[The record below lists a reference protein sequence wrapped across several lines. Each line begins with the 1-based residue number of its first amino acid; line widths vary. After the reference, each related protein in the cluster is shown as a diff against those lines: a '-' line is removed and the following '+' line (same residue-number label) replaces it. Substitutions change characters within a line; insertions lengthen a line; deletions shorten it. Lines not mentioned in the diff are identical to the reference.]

1 MVPWNLSRLSRLW
14 MDMSWPVA
22 DLDPVRRLRALAAA
36 IPGASVAE
44 RVIPAPFAAVWAV
57 VSDLEKEFGTFE
69 PDMRH
74 LTVESTGPD
83 DGRLV
88 ARARSRYGMRA
99 RFDVDLRPGWCWMQS
114 RFLLVGL
121 AATAVPEG
129 TLVAQTGGVR
139 VPGRAAL
146 VPWGVRVAGERALA
160 RLASRVAARDAG
172 GPVVRDAG
180 GAS

>member
-1 MVPWNLSRLSRLW
+1 
-14 MDMSWPVA
+14 MSWPVS

-44 RVIPAPFAAVWAV
+44 RVIPAPLATVWAV
-57 VSDLEKEFGTFE
+57 VSDLEKEFGAFE

-74 LTVESTGPD
+74 ITVEPARP

-114 RFLLVGL
+114 RFLLVGV

-146 VPWGVRVAGERALA
+146 LPWGVRAAGERALA
-160 RLASRVAARDAG
+160 RLAARVAGDR
-172 GPVVRDAG
+172 
-180 GAS
+180 S

>member
-1 MVPWNLSRLSRLW
+1 

-36 IPGASVAE
+36 IPGAYVAE
-44 RVIPAPFAAVWAV
+44 RVIPAPFATVWAV
-57 VSDLEKEFGTFE
+57 AGDLEKEFGTFE
-69 PDMRH
+69 PDMRR
-74 LTVESTGPD
+74 LVVESARP

-121 AATAVPEG
+121 AARPVPEG

-146 VPWGVRVAGERALA
+146 VPWGVRAAGDRALA
-160 RLASRVAARDAG
+160 RLAARVAG
-172 GPVVRDAG
+172 SP
-180 GAS
+180 S

>member
-1 MVPWNLSRLSRLW
+1 
-14 MDMSWPVA
+14 MSWPVA
-22 DLDPVRRLRALAAA
+22 ELDAVRRLRALASA
-36 IPGASVAE
+36 IPGAYVAE
-44 RVIPAPFAAVWAV
+44 RVIAAPFAVVWAV
-57 VSDLEKEFGTFE
+57 AGDLEREFGTFE
-69 PDMRH
+69 PDMRDV
-74 LTVESTGPD
+74 TVESAGP

-99 RFDVDLRPGWCWMQS
+99 RFDVDLAPGWCWMQS

-146 VPWGVRVAGERALA
+146 VPWGVRPAGEKALA
-160 RLASRVAARDAG
+160 RLAARVGER
-172 GPVVRDAG
+172 
-180 GAS
+180 AS

>member
-1 MVPWNLSRLSRLW
+1 
-14 MDMSWPVA
+14 MSWPVA
-22 DLDPVRRLRALAAA
+22 ELDPVRRLRVLAAA
-36 IPGASVAE
+36 IPGAYVAE

-57 VSDLEKEFGTFE
+57 AGDLEGEFGTFE
-69 PDMRH
+69 PDMRR
-74 LTVESTGPD
+74 LTLEPAGT

-146 VPWGVRVAGERALA
+146 VPWGVRTAGEKALA
-160 RLASRVAARDAG
+160 RLAARFAE
-172 GPVVRDAG
+172 RT
-180 GAS
+180 S

>member
-1 MVPWNLSRLSRLW
+1 
-14 MDMSWPVA
+14 MSWPVS

-44 RVIPAPFAAVWAV
+44 RVIPAPLATVWAV
-57 VSDLEKEFGTFE
+57 VSDLEKEFGAFE

-74 LTVESTGPD
+74 ITVEPARP

-114 RFLLVGL
+114 RFLLVGV

-146 VPWGVRVAGERALA
+146 LPWGVRSAGERALA
-160 RLASRVAARDAG
+160 RLAARVAGNR
-172 GPVVRDAG
+172 
-180 GAS
+180 S